1 MLDFRIIVAAIIVC
15 VSLVMIGT
23 RVLSTSDAFN
33 IAAGSRPGIRTM
45 SDPVRPSI
53 ALSTT
58 SPAAAELPAPPQT
71 SIAVRSAR
79 PATPVMPATAA
90 KPQIPIEAAAANSPA
105 SDITGS
111 IPPRSEPA
119 ETPVRRPTAAAPN
132 PPVQSNR
139 ATTAPVSELTGS
151 IFSHPEFAAER
162 GTRLE
167 AKSATPRRYRAHAVV
182 ATKRCVPCSLT
193 LDGT

>member
-71 SIAVRSAR
+71 SIAVRSAG
-79 PATPVMPATAA
+79 PATPVMPAAAA
-90 KPQIPIEAAAANSPA
+90 KPQSPNR
-105 SDITGS
+105 SRCREFTGKRYHR
-111 IPPRSEPA
+111 IN
-119 ETPVRRPTAAAPN
+119 TDPVGA
-132 PPVQSNR
+132 
-139 ATTAPVSELTGS
+139 G
-151 IFSHPEFAAER
+151 
-162 GTRLE
+162 
-167 AKSATPRRYRAHAVV
+167 
-182 ATKRCVPCSLT
+182 
-193 LDGT
+193 